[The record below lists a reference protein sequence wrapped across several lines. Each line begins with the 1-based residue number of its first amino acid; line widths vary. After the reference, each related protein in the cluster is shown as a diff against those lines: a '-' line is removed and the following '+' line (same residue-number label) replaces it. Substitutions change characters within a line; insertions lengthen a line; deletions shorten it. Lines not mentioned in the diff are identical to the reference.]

1 LIYITPAAVMRLQRK
16 HCKMDSLFGLNMQK
30 SGLRDT
36 MWDLIVDALG
46 ALVVSILGYLYL
58 KGYIKLFE
66 RLDRRLIK
74 RSVKSTQQQPDI
86 V

>member
-1 LIYITPAAVMRLQRK
+1 
-16 HCKMDSLFGLNMQK
+16 MDSLFGLNMQK